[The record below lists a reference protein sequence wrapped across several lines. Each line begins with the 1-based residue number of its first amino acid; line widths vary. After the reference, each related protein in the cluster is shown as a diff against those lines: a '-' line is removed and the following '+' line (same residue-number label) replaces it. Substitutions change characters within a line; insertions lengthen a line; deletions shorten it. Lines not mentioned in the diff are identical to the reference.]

1 MDTDTAVAYFLLAK
15 FGILPHTVLDMTDR
29 EKVFILATAEK
40 MAKDSERK

>member
-15 FGILPHTVLDMTDR
+15 FGILPHTVLEMSDR
-29 EKVFILATAEK
+29 EKAFVLAAANK